1 MVTELLQSGIEHLK
15 QWLVKHG
22 YMEIKTNIWQPDS
35 ADILAKGPTEEIF
48 VQIKAAAHTGG
59 HVLLNATDKYA
70 LIEMAA
76 RLERIP
82 YIAYV
87 VVDTDKNLVGEIVW
101 ERLS

>member
-1 MVTELLQSGIEHLK
+1 MVTELVQAGIEYLK

-22 YMEIKTNIWQPDS
+22 YIEIKTNIWQPDS

-48 VQIKAAAHTGG
+48 VQIKVATDPGK

-82 YIAYV
+82 YVAYI
-87 VVDTDKNLVGEIVW
+87 VVDNDKNLDGEIVW
-101 ERLS
+101 ERLG